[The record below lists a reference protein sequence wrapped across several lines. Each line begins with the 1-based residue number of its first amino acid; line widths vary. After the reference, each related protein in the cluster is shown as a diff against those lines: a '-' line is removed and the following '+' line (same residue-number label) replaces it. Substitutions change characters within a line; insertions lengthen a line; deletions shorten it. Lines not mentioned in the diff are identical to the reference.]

1 MHFTEEWKS
10 MSSKNF
16 VLQIVFR
23 LVLISVGILGI
34 LHFSYVYINYIRLF
48 FTCIFSIIALVE
60 LFYYIFKTN
69 RETTQFLEAIIH
81 NDFTQKY
88 AGDKKGRSFGKLYDT
103 FNKVNEKFIQVS
115 QQESSEYHYI
125 KMLIEQLKI
134 GVLSYD
140 QKNRIHLA
148 NDSLKQM
155 LGKEEL
161 INLDS
166 IKKGSPALLALIT
179 SLKPNENRIAKINI
193 NEREL
198 HLSVGLSEFKLR
210 NYHYRLVWIQDI
222 RGALDK
228 NEMQAWQ
235 KLIRVLTHEIMNS
248 VAPITSLSSTLNQ
261 MVARANQQQ
270 TDLSKD
276 QLHTLGEGLDAI
288 ENRSA
293 GLMNFTQAYRSL
305 TRLPLPNIHSVN
317 GQRYFQR
324 INSLF
329 GATLVNTNIQ
339 FHMSLP
345 EGDFMLNV
353 DPDLIE
359 QAIINLLKNAKEAV
373 IENGGSSVWLN
384 IIRTDSWLIE
394 IIDDGGGIPKD
405 IEESIFIPFYTT
417 KNNGSGIGLSLVKQI
432 VHAHHGE
439 IDFSINRSKG
449 FTQFS
454 IRLNGVD

>member
-1 MHFTEEWKS
+1 

-235 KLIRVLTHEIMNS
+235 KLIRVLTHEIMN
-248 VAPITSLSSTLNQ
+248 
-261 MVARANQQQ
+261 
-270 TDLSKD
+270 
-276 QLHTLGEGLDAI
+276 
-288 ENRSA
+288 
-293 GLMNFTQAYRSL
+293 
-305 TRLPLPNIHSVN
+305 
-317 GQRYFQR
+317 
-324 INSLF
+324 
-329 GATLVNTNIQ
+329 
-339 FHMSLP
+339 
-345 EGDFMLNV
+345 
-353 DPDLIE
+353 
-359 QAIINLLKNAKEAV
+359 
-373 IENGGSSVWLN
+373 
-384 IIRTDSWLIE
+384 
-394 IIDDGGGIPKD
+394 
-405 IEESIFIPFYTT
+405 
-417 KNNGSGIGLSLVKQI
+417 
-432 VHAHHGE
+432 
-439 IDFSINRSKG
+439 
-449 FTQFS
+449 
-454 IRLNGVD
+454 